1 MYRWLAEKLGNV
13 SVNHKLGVGFGL
25 VLLLTLLITF
35 TGWTGLGDVAS
46 RGDKLGYISSL
57 NVLTK
62 DLRIARLDYEMR
74 RGEQGTAAVSELLNR
89 LDSGMKTARTLI
101 EQPADIALID
111 EQLAAVEQYKRAF
124 SDMAQAGANREDAR
138 SKLGNTADN
147 AVLKVTEVE
156 KSLLQSDSVTQFNSV
171 VDLSKLIQQA
181 RFQVR
186 GYTYSGKV
194 EAEQPA
200 LDAIDNALKKI
211 TELQGSLQE
220 QYQANLQQASVSL
233 QAYRA
238 AVSQFRDSQVATAVA
253 LKTMSAQGDV
263 LLNRSDKL
271 TISQT
276 AVRDTDAAQAKYL
289 LLLATVLALIFGLV
303 AAWAITRQIV
313 IPLNQ
318 TLKVAERVA
327 SGDLSHDLTSTR
339 QDELGQLQR
348 AMQSMTVGLRELIGG
363 ISDGVTQI
371 ASAAEQLSSVTE
383 QTSAG
388 VNNQKIETD
397 QVATAMNEMAA
408 TVQEVARNAEEAS
421 EAAVAADQQAREGD
435 KVVGEAIAQIERL
448 ATEVGNSTEAM
459 GHLKRESDKIGS
471 VLDVIKSVAQQ
482 TNLLALNAAIEAAR
496 AGEAGRGFAV
506 VADEVRSLAQRTQKS
521 TEEIE
526 ELIVGLQTGTQQ
538 VATIMDNSRGLT
550 DSSVELTRR
559 AGSALANITRTVST
573 IQAMNSQ
580 IATAAEQQSAVA
592 EEINRSVLNVRD
604 VSEQTSS
611 ASEETAASSAE
622 LARLGIYLQTLVGR
636 SRLCRG
642 WAATHPGRRT
652 SATCEISYTLISPP
666 SPQIVLAFA
675 LLRSA
680 FSDLEVHHVSSADPL
695 AGQRQRPTQTRPGF
709 WPGAGPQFHH
719 RHDRLAGLECR
730 TVPLQQPDGAGPTGR
745 RRGGHARQPHRV
757 PNAHRH
763 GQPGQNDAADRK
775 NRPAPRL
782 PVKTHERPDRPAAS
796 RGSRTPGSRLQS
808 GAGGI
813 AAVDRTAGKRPAAA
827 AKSRPASQRHPRA
840 TVQRTA

>member
-13 SVNHKLGVGFGL
+13 SVRTKLGVGFGL
-25 VLLLTLLITF
+25 VLLLTLMITF
-35 TGWTGLGDVAS
+35 TGWTGLSDVAS
-46 RGDKLGYISSL
+46 RGDKLGFISSL

-62 DLRIARLDYEMR
+62 DLRLARLDYEMR
-74 RGEQGTAAVSELLNR
+74 RGEQGTTAVSDLLNR

-124 SDMAQAGANREDAR
+124 KDMAQAGDNRENAR

-147 AVLKVTEVE
+147 AVLKVSEVE
-156 KSLLQSDSVTQFNSV
+156 KSLLQGDSVTQFNRV
-171 VDLSKLIQQA
+171 VELSKLIQQA

-194 EAEQPA
+194 DAEQPA

-211 TELQGSLQE
+211 TELEGQLPAE
-220 QYQANLQQASVSL
+220 YQANLQQAGVSL

-238 AVSQFRDSQVATAVA
+238 AVSQYRDSQVATAAA
-253 LKTMSAQGDV
+253 LKTMSAQGD
-263 LLNRSDKL
+263 LLLSHSDKL
-271 TISQT
+271 TVSQT
-276 AVRDTDAAQAKYL
+276 AVRDTDAAQAKYF
-289 LLLATVLALIFGLV
+289 LLLATALALIFGLV

-318 TLKVAERVA
+318 TLQVAERVA
-327 SGDLSHDLTSTR
+327 SGDLSHNLTSVR

-348 AMQSMTVGLRELIGG
+348 AMQSMSMGLRELIGG

-371 ASAAEQLSSVTE
+371 ARAAEQLSAVTE
-383 QTSAG
+383 QTNAG
-388 VNNQKIETD
+388 VNSQKIETD

-408 TVQEVARNAEEAS
+408 TVLEVARNAEEAS

-435 KVVGEAIAQIERL
+435 KVVGQAIAQIERL

-506 VADEVRSLAQRTQKS
+506 VADEVRSLALRTQKS

-526 ELIVGLQTGTQQ
+526 ELIVGLQSGTQQ

-550 DSSVELTRR
+550 DSSVELTRS

-573 IQAMNSQ
+573 IQAMNAQ

-592 EEINRSVLNVRD
+592 EEVNRSVLNVRD
-604 VSEQTSS
+604 ISEQTAA
-611 ASEETAASSAE
+611 ASEETAISSTE
-622 LARLGIYLQTLVGR
+622 LARLGIHLQTLVGR
-636 SRLCRG
+636 F
-642 WAATHPGRRT
+642 
-652 SATCEISYTLISPP
+652 
-666 SPQIVLAFA
+666 QV
-675 LLRSA
+675 
-680 FSDLEVHHVSSADPL
+680 
-695 AGQRQRPTQTRPGF
+695 
-709 WPGAGPQFHH
+709 
-719 RHDRLAGLECR
+719 
-730 TVPLQQPDGAGPTGR
+730 
-745 RRGGHARQPHRV
+745 
-757 PNAHRH
+757 
-763 GQPGQNDAADRK
+763 
-775 NRPAPRL
+775 
-782 PVKTHERPDRPAAS
+782 
-796 RGSRTPGSRLQS
+796 
-808 GAGGI
+808 
-813 AAVDRTAGKRPAAA
+813 
-827 AKSRPASQRHPRA
+827 
-840 TVQRTA
+840 

>member
-13 SVNHKLGVGFGL
+13 SVKSKLGVGFGL
-25 VLLLTLLITF
+25 VLLLTLMITF
-35 TGWTGLGDVAS
+35 TGWTGLSGVIS
-46 RGDKLGYISSL
+46 RGDKLGFISSV
-57 NVLTK
+57 NELTK
-62 DLRIARLDYEMR
+62 DLRLARLDYEMR
-74 RGEQGTAAVSELLNR
+74 RGEQGPTEVNTLLVQLANGLKTADAMIDQPDDNR
-89 LDSGMKTARTLI
+89 LVDDQLVA
-101 EQPADIALID
+101 ID
-111 EQLAAVEQYKRAF
+111 QYRRAF
-124 SDMAQAGANREDAR
+124 EAMVQAGANRENAR
-138 SKLGNTADN
+138 SKLGDTADN
-147 AVLKVTEVE
+147 AVVRVGEIE
-156 KSLLQSDSVTQFNSV
+156 KSLLQGDSVSQFNSV

-211 TELQGSLQE
+211 ADLNGQLPE
-220 QYQANLQQASVSL
+220 QYAANLQQASVSL

-238 AVSQFRDSQVATAVA
+238 AVSQYRDSQVASAA
-253 LKTMSAQGDV
+253 AMKIMAAQGDI
-263 LLNRSDKL
+263 LLDRSKKL
-271 TISQT
+271 TASQT
-276 AVRDTDAAQAKYL
+276 VVRDNDAAQAKQM
-289 LLLATVLALIFGLV
+289 LLLATVMALVFGLV
-303 AAWAITRQIV
+303 AAWAITRQII

-318 TLKVAERVA
+318 TLQVAERVA
-327 SGDLSHDLTSTR
+327 SGDLSHNLNSTR

-348 AMQSMTVGLRELIGG
+348 AMQSMSVGLRELIGG

-371 ASAAEQLSSVTE
+371 ASAAEQLSAVTE

-388 VNNQKIETD
+388 VNSQKVETD

-448 ATEVGNSTEAM
+448 ATEVGNSTQAM
-459 GHLKRESDKIGS
+459 GDLKRESDKIGS

-526 ELIVGLQTGTQQ
+526 ELIVGLQSGTQQ

-559 AGSALANITRTVST
+559 AGSALGSITRTVST

-604 VSEQTSS
+604 ISEQTAA
-611 ASEETAASSAE
+611 ASEETAASSTE
-622 LARLGIYLQTLVGR
+622 LARLGTHLQALV
-636 SRLCRG
+636 SR
-642 WAATHPGRRT
+642 
-652 SATCEISYTLISPP
+652 
-666 SPQIVLAFA
+666 F
-675 LLRSA
+675 
-680 FSDLEVHHVSSADPL
+680 
-695 AGQRQRPTQTRPGF
+695 
-709 WPGAGPQFHH
+709 
-719 RHDRLAGLECR
+719 
-730 TVPLQQPDGAGPTGR
+730 
-745 RRGGHARQPHRV
+745 RV
-757 PNAHRH
+757 
-763 GQPGQNDAADRK
+763 
-775 NRPAPRL
+775 
-782 PVKTHERPDRPAAS
+782 
-796 RGSRTPGSRLQS
+796 
-808 GAGGI
+808 
-813 AAVDRTAGKRPAAA
+813 
-827 AKSRPASQRHPRA
+827 
-840 TVQRTA
+840 

>member
-13 SVNHKLGVGFGL
+13 SVNRKLSIGFGL
-25 VLLLTLLITF
+25 VLVLTLLITF
-35 TGWTGLGDVAS
+35 TGWTGLSGVIS

-57 NVLTK
+57 NGLSK
-62 DLRIARLDYEMR
+62 DLRLARLDFEMR
-74 RGEQGTAAVSELLNR
+74 RGEQGTGAVTDLIAQ
-89 LDSGMKTARTLI
+89 LDSGLKTAAELI
-101 EQPADIALID
+101 EQPADKLV
-111 EQLAAVEQYKRAF
+111 VEQQQEALGQYKKAF
-124 SDMAQAGANREDAR
+124 GAMVQAGLKREGAR
-138 SKLGNTADN
+138 SKLGDTADN
-147 AVLKVTEVE
+147 AVAKTNEVE
-156 KSLLQSDSVTQFNSV
+156 KSLLQGDSVTLFNSV

-211 TELQGSLQE
+211 TDLSDQLPE
-220 QYQANLQQASVSL
+220 QYRANLQEASVSL

-238 AVSQFRDSQVATAVA
+238 AVSQYRDSQVATAA
-253 LKTMSAQGDV
+253 ATKIMAEQGDI
-263 LLNRSDKL
+263 LLDRSDKL
-271 TISQT
+271 TTSQT
-276 AVRDTDAAQAKYL
+276 VVRDTDTAHAKNL
-289 LLLATVLALIFGLV
+289 LLLATALALAFGIL

-313 IPLNQ
+313 IPLSQ

-327 SGDLSHDLTSTR
+327 AGDLSHNLISER
-339 QDELGQLQR
+339 RDELGQLQR
-348 AMQSMTVGLRELIGG
+348 SMQSMTVGLRELIGG

-388 VNNQKIETD
+388 VNSQKVETD

-448 ATEVGNSTEAM
+448 ASEVGNSTEAM

-526 ELIVGLQTGTQQ
+526 ELIVGLQSGTQQ

-559 AGSALANITRTVST
+559 AGNALENITRTVSA
-573 IQAMNSQ
+573 IQAMNQQ

-604 VSEQTSS
+604 VSEQTSA

-622 LARLGIYLQTLVGR
+622 LARLGVYLQSLVGR
-636 SRLCRG
+636 FK
-642 WAATHPGRRT
+642 
-652 SATCEISYTLISPP
+652 
-666 SPQIVLAFA
+666 V
-675 LLRSA
+675 
-680 FSDLEVHHVSSADPL
+680 
-695 AGQRQRPTQTRPGF
+695 
-709 WPGAGPQFHH
+709 
-719 RHDRLAGLECR
+719 
-730 TVPLQQPDGAGPTGR
+730 
-745 RRGGHARQPHRV
+745 
-757 PNAHRH
+757 
-763 GQPGQNDAADRK
+763 
-775 NRPAPRL
+775 
-782 PVKTHERPDRPAAS
+782 
-796 RGSRTPGSRLQS
+796 
-808 GAGGI
+808 
-813 AAVDRTAGKRPAAA
+813 
-827 AKSRPASQRHPRA
+827 
-840 TVQRTA
+840 

>member
-13 SVNHKLGVGFGL
+13 SVNRKLSIGFGL
-25 VLLLTLLITF
+25 VLVLTLLITF
-35 TGWTGLGDVAS
+35 TGWTGLSGVIS

-57 NVLTK
+57 NGLTK
-62 DLRIARLDYEMR
+62 DLRLARLDFEMR
-74 RGEQGTAAVSELLNR
+74 RGEQGTGAVNDLITQ
-89 LDSGMKTARTLI
+89 LDNGLKTAAELI
-101 EQPADIALID
+101 EQPADKLV
-111 EQLAAVEQYKRAF
+111 VEQQQDALGQYKKAF
-124 SDMAQAGANREDAR
+124 GAMVQAGLKREGAR
-138 SKLGNTADN
+138 SKLGDTADN
-147 AVLKVTEVE
+147 AVAKINEVE
-156 KSLLQSDSVTQFNSV
+156 KSLLQGDSVTLFNSV

-211 TELQGSLQE
+211 TDLNDQLPE
-220 QYQANLQQASVSL
+220 QYRANLQEASVSL

-238 AVSQFRDSQVATAVA
+238 AVSQYRDSQVATAA
-253 LKTMSAQGDV
+253 AMKIMAEQGDI
-263 LLNRSDKL
+263 LLDHSDKL
-271 TISQT
+271 TTSQT
-276 AVRDTDAAQAKYL
+276 VVRDTDTAHAKNL
-289 LLLATVLALIFGLV
+289 LLLATALALAFGIL
-303 AAWAITRQIV
+303 AAWTITRQIV
-313 IPLNQ
+313 IPLSQ

-327 SGDLSHDLTSTR
+327 AGDLSHNLISER
-339 QDELGQLQR
+339 RDELGQLQR
-348 AMQSMTVGLRELIGG
+348 SMQSMTVGLRELIGG

-371 ASAAEQLSSVTE
+371 ASAAEQLSAVTE

-388 VNNQKIETD
+388 VNSQKVETD

-448 ATEVGNSTEAM
+448 ASEVGNSTEAM

-526 ELIVGLQTGTQQ
+526 ELIVGLQSGTQQ

-559 AGSALANITRTVST
+559 AGNALENITRTVSA
-573 IQAMNSQ
+573 IQAMNQQ

-604 VSEQTSS
+604 VSEQTSA

-622 LARLGIYLQTLVGR
+622 LARLGVYLQSLVGR
-636 SRLCRG
+636 FK
-642 WAATHPGRRT
+642 
-652 SATCEISYTLISPP
+652 
-666 SPQIVLAFA
+666 V
-675 LLRSA
+675 
-680 FSDLEVHHVSSADPL
+680 
-695 AGQRQRPTQTRPGF
+695 
-709 WPGAGPQFHH
+709 
-719 RHDRLAGLECR
+719 
-730 TVPLQQPDGAGPTGR
+730 
-745 RRGGHARQPHRV
+745 
-757 PNAHRH
+757 
-763 GQPGQNDAADRK
+763 
-775 NRPAPRL
+775 
-782 PVKTHERPDRPAAS
+782 
-796 RGSRTPGSRLQS
+796 
-808 GAGGI
+808 
-813 AAVDRTAGKRPAAA
+813 
-827 AKSRPASQRHPRA
+827 
-840 TVQRTA
+840 